1 MQRLISIILGL
12 VAVGIVGGSFYL
24 YRQADQESFDRRG
37 EDGPVPVGVV
47 EIAQARFADRIQ
59 ALGTAQ
65 ADESVTLTAQI
76 SETVES
82 VHFEDGEYVE
92 EGQVLVE
99 LKRREQRA
107 QLEEFQ
113 AALKEAEQQLERT
126 RDLASRG
133 NAAEATVDQQVR
145 LVEEARAQIEGAR
158 ARIAVRVIRA
168 PFSGILGLRRVSP
181 GTLVSPGDEI
191 TTLDDVT
198 PIKLDFS
205 VPERFL
211 SALQTGQTVLAK
223 AAAYPGEVFRGRIS
237 TVNSR
242 VDPVTRAITVR
253 ALIPNEDARL
263 RPGML
268 LTVEVINRERMALSL
283 PEEALVPEG
292 DAQYVYVVDAQT
304 GTAERR
310 RVRLGQRV
318 PGRVEVLEGLREGEL
333 IVVSGTQQIRPGA
346 EVEIVERG
354 AVPVERPQA

>member
-1 MQRLISIILGL
+1 MQRLISFLLGLAAIAILG
-12 VAVGIVGGSFYL
+12 GGVYL
-24 YRQADQESFDRRG
+24 YLQSEKDVSERRG
-37 EDGPVPVGVV
+37 VDRPVPVGVV
-47 EIAQARFADRIQ
+47 EVAEERFADRIQ

-65 ADESVTLTAQI
+65 ADESVTLTARV

-92 EGQVLVE
+92 EGEVLLE
-99 LKRREQRA
+99 LARREQLA
-107 QLEEFQ
+107 ELEEYR

-133 NAAEATVDQQVR
+133 NAAEATLDQQVR
-145 LVEEARAQIEGAR
+145 LVEESRAQIEGAR
-158 ARIAVRVIRA
+158 ARIGIRVIRA
-168 PFSGILGLRRVSP
+168 PFSGILGMRRVST

-211 SALQTGQTVLAK
+211 SALKTGQTVLAK
-223 AAAYPGEVFRGRIS
+223 AAAYPGEVFRGKIS

-253 ALIPNEDARL
+253 AIIPNEDARL

-268 LTVEVINRERMALSL
+268 LTVEVINRERMALSI

-292 DAQYVYVVDAQT
+292 EKQYVYVVDTAA
-304 GTAERR
+304 GTAQRR
-310 RVRLGQRV
+310 EVSIGQRV
-318 PGRVEVLEGLREGEL
+318 PGRVEVLDGLREGEML
-333 IVVSGTQQIRPGA
+333 VVSGTQQLRPGA

-354 AVPVERPQA
+354 AVPAERPQA